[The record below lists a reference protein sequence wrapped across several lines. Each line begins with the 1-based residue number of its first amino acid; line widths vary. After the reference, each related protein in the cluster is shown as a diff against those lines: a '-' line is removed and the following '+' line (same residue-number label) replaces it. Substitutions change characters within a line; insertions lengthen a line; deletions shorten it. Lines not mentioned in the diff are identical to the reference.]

1 MPQYFTPGVYVEEIE
16 RGPRPIEGVATSTA
30 AFLGETERG
39 PTLPRLVGSYNEYTR
54 WFGTHW
60 FRGVFDSSK
69 FMPYAAFGFF
79 DNGGRQLYV
88 CRIVHRADGEASAT
102 HNFGG
107 LHVAATGSGDW
118 GNRVWVSVHDSTT
131 RKVVPGHTA
140 VRTAVTLATGTVGAD
155 GNWTLT
161 GTTGTGQ
168 KWTGT
173 GTTIAGVLGVITIV
187 SGGDYTVDPTLAG
200 DAIVG
205 VPAGGGAAG
214 PFTGYTA
221 TLTMQATLP
230 VGINLVAAYWSVAP
244 AAGLFDPLADTT
256 TTPRPQ
262 LVETFADVWLDPA
275 SPDFFDKRVNG
286 NSALVVLS
294 RADTQPSSTLPPLIP
309 AYGAS
314 ALSGGVTSATGISSA
329 DYTGDDPD
337 PSQRIGLAALLLDN
351 YRDVALLYSPNAPV
365 AIVKELIAQ
374 CELQKFRFT
383 VVDSPSGMGD
393 IAAFDPRTTLSDT
406 EYAALYYPWI
416 YISDPQSGAR
426 VRVPPGGHVLGVYA
440 RTDTNRGVYKAPAN
454 EALPDVIDLEF
465 KVDDNAQAT
474 LNPRGVNAIR
484 NLPGRGIRV
493 WGARTLSSNTLW
505 KYVPVRRLFIFL
517 ERSIYEG
524 TQWVVFE
531 PNDERLWARVK
542 DTIRL
547 FLRTQWREGAL
558 MGTTEDQAFQ
568 IACDRTT
575 MTQDDILNGR
585 LIVVIGIAP
594 VRPAEFVVFRIFQN
608 TAEAQT

>member
-39 PTLPRLVGSYNEYTR
+39 PTLPRLVTSYNDYTR

-60 FRGVFDSSK
+60 LRGVFDASK

-118 GNRVWVSVHDSTT
+118 GSRIWVRVSDSTT
-131 RKVVPGHTA
+131 TKVVPGHTEI
-140 VRTAVTLATGTVGAD
+140 RTAVTLVNGTVGAD
-155 GNWTLT
+155 GNWTLR

-173 GTTIAGVLGVITIV
+173 GTTTAGVLRIITIV
-187 SGGDYTVDPTLAG
+187 SRGDYTADPTLAG

-221 TLTMQATLP
+221 TLTMRAKTVP

-244 AAGLFDPLADTT
+244 AGGLFDPIADTT

-262 LVETFADVWLDPA
+262 LIETFADVSLDPA
-275 SPDFFDKRVNG
+275 SPDFFDKRVNR
-286 NSALVVLS
+286 NSALVELK
-294 RADTQPSSTLPPLIP
+294 RQDGQPNSTLPPVTYT
-309 AYGAS
+309 AGTGA
-314 ALSGGVTSATGISSA
+314 LNNGGTSATAISSA
-329 DYTGDDPD
+329 DYTGADPD

-351 YRDVALLYSPNAPV
+351 YRDVALLYSPAAPD

-383 VVDSPSGMGD
+383 VVDSPSGMGN
-393 IAAFDPRTTLSDT
+393 IGAFDPRTTLADT

-416 YISDPQSGAR
+416 DISDPESGAK
-426 VRVPPGGHVLGVYA
+426 VRIPPGGHVLGVYA

-484 NLPGRGIRV
+484 NLPGRGIR
-493 WGARTLSSNTLW
+493 
-505 KYVPVRRLFIFL
+505 
-517 ERSIYEG
+517 
-524 TQWVVFE
+524 
-531 PNDERLWARVK
+531 
-542 DTIRL
+542 
-547 FLRTQWREGAL
+547 
-558 MGTTEDQAFQ
+558 
-568 IACDRTT
+568 
-575 MTQDDILNGR
+575 
-585 LIVVIGIAP
+585 
-594 VRPAEFVVFRIFQN
+594 
-608 TAEAQT
+608 